1 MGKKDNNVG
10 NATGY
15 NEKGKRKTRAKKK
28 DQTVFQLGQ
37 NVGLWACAKKQ
48 KLKYLNCIQL
58 AGKYALSVQGFS
70 CQLAKD
76 WYRGEELFILVLTS
90 VNEFEDCDN
99 HHITGMPIG
108 KEKKS

>member
-28 DQTVFQLGQ
+28 DQTIFQLGP
-37 NVGLWACAKKQ
+37 NVGLWAGAKKQ

-58 AGKYALSVQGFS
+58 AGNYALSVAISYSGIFMPTGQRPVQRGGFVYFGVDLS
-70 CQLAKD
+70 
-76 WYRGEELFILVLTS
+76 E
-90 VNEFEDCDN
+90 
-99 HHITGMPIG
+99 
-108 KEKKS
+108 

>member
-28 DQTVFQLGQ
+28 DQTIFQLGQ

-58 AGKYALSVQGFS
+58 AGKYALSVQGFHANWPKTGTEGRN
-70 CQLAKD
+70 C
-76 WYRGEELFILVLTS
+76 LFW
-90 VNEFEDCDN
+90 C
-99 HHITGMPIG
+99 
-108 KEKKS
+108 